1 MGATL
6 GLLLSTGQEAGGKPR
21 TAGLESEG
29 PLKVSAP
36 PTEDAHGKQSS
47 FPRAGSGKRPLSK
60 TSGELMVADTC
71 RVCPYKDPTAAAC
84 SPQAQ
89 DEVSSLLETEV
100 KTVKPSISAVPGK
113 HGKPNT
119 VDLALICAIHKP
131 MLSEPGLARSLLN
144 SLAKNSQ
151 GEDLKKESLEVTCQF
166 RKKTRTLYRSDQLEE
181 LERLFQEDHYPDSDK
196 RREIAQMVGVTSQRI
211 MVWFQNRRA
220 KWRKV
225 EKLSEKENKDGP
237 AAPSEDSSQ
246 SRSAPEL
253 PAPMPTDLEPGPV
266 PPEHIL
272 DAFPEPP
279 MLLTSDQTLTPSQ
292 QSEGAQRVAET
303 SPLLSPPP
311 LQRTNL
317 PLPLGPIQTPQVMPP
332 LRDVPGSDSIHKD
345 SPCGLIS
352 SPPSNL
358 EDLGPQYY
366 QGSSQLGSFQFSQA
380 PQTPLFPPFQSQFPY
395 VPPFPL
401 PIPSFLPPEDSLF
414 SFSFGLGGD
423 TSQDYCPG
431 PPPGQILLQPHA
443 GYMGPGPWSGHCLPE
458 PPFPSP
464 LCPQTLGHPL
474 GVEGY
479 FPDLL
484 PAPCAQTMSKQPS
497 LGLNGLPE
505 GTRPET
511 GSSLSKMP
519 EEQTASSLEQP
530 TPEEVRDKTKNS
542 YATGTKE
549 HIFHR
554 VI

>member
-1 MGATL
+1 MEPTEKL
-6 GLLLSTGQEAGGKPR
+6 CRKTRGQEAGGKPK
-21 TAGLESEG
+21 TPGLESEG
-29 PLKVSAP
+29 PLKAPVSL
-36 PTEDAHGKQSS
+36 TEDDQGKQSS

-60 TSGELMVADTC
+60 TSAEIMGADTC
-71 RVCPYKDPTAAAC
+71 RAGPYKDPAPAAC

-89 DEVSSLLETEV
+89 EEVSSLETEV

-119 VDLALICAIHKP
+119 
-131 MLSEPGLARSLLN
+131 
-144 SLAKNSQ
+144 NSQ
-151 GEDLKKESLEVTCQF
+151 EEDLKKESLEVTCQF

-225 EKLSEKENKDGP
+225 EKLSEKESRDGP

-266 PPEHIL
+266 PPENIL

-311 LQRTNL
+311 LRRTNL
-317 PLPLGPIQTPQVMPP
+317 PLALGPMQTPQVMPP

-345 SPCGLIS
+345 SPCGSWGPSIS
-352 SPPSNL
+352 SSPSNL

-366 QGSSQLGSFQFSQA
+366 QASSQLGSFQFPQA

-395 VPPFPL
+395 LPPFPF
-401 PIPSFLPPEDSLF
+401 PIPSFLPPDDSLF
-414 SFSFGLGGD
+414 SFPFGLSGD

-431 PPPGQILLQPHA
+431 PPPGQLLLQPHA

-458 PPFPSP
+458 PPFPGP

-530 TPEEVRDKTKNS
+530 APEEPRDKTKHS
-542 YATGTKE
+542 HATGTKE
-549 HIFHR
+549 
-554 VI
+554 